1 MEPDST
7 CRLRTI
13 GPEETL
19 AAACAGAPLAL
30 LLFGTASCAPC
41 QALRAKIV
49 QSLEERAS
57 TQGRTLLDAVYIPLD
72 EHPALAAQAGILA
85 APTIRLYAGGRLW
98 SEASG
103 CFSLEAF
110 LGRTE
115 LIEERLHESR

>member
-7 CRLRTI
+7 RRLRTI

-19 AAACAGAPLAL
+19 AAACTGAPLVL

-41 QALRAKIV
+41 QALRAKIA
-49 QSLEERAS
+49 QWLEERARR
-57 TQGRTLLDAVYIPLD
+57 QDRILLDAIYIPLD
-72 EHPALAAQAGILA
+72 EHPALAAQAGTLA
-85 APTIRLYAGGRLW
+85 APTVRLYAEGKLW
-98 SEASG
+98 AEASG

-110 LGRTE
+110 LGRTA